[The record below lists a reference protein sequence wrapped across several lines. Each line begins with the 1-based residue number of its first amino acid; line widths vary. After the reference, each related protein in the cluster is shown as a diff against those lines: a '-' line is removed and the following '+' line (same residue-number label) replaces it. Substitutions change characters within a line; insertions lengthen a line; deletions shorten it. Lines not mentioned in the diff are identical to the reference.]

1 MGEPFYV
8 GYLPLP
14 KGLRPVV
21 VGAVVMGVLGLPLL
35 AGVLA
40 VSQRATGLGSWDLA
54 TAVTLEGTIH
64 ERPYPAI
71 EVDGELVPLIEEAKI
86 GAQHRVEG
94 FEGRAA
100 SAQGTVIER
109 GGRRML
115 ALILDREAIEVGG
128 GALSSVL
135 LPRALGHA
143 IEIEGEIIDP
153 KCYLGA
159 MKPGD
164 GKAHKACAALCIMG
178 GVPPMLVVG
187 PLENPSEVYVLV
199 SADGSPMRGDAAR
212 RAGERVVV
220 RGRVGDWGDWP
231 MLFVEAF
238 EGG

>member
-115 ALILDREAIEVGG
+115 ALILDRK
-128 GALSSVL
+128 SV
-135 LPRALGHA
+135 
-143 IEIEGEIIDP
+143 
-153 KCYLGA
+153 
-159 MKPGD
+159 
-164 GKAHKACAALCIMG
+164 
-178 GVPPMLVVG
+178 V
-187 PLENPSEVYVLV
+187 
-199 SADGSPMRGDAAR
+199 
-212 RAGERVVV
+212 
-220 RGRVGDWGDWP
+220 
-231 MLFVEAF
+231 
-238 EGG
+238 